1 MHNLDL
7 ILTLTAGLAVALVFG
22 FLAVRFKLPSIVGYL
37 LAGLLIGPYTPGYIA
52 NHEMAQQLAEIGVI
66 LLMFGV
72 GLHFHLKDLWA
83 VRRVALTGAFC
94 EIAVVA
100 SIGTGA
106 ARSFGFPWPGAILFG
121 ISLSVASTVVL
132 TRVLGDNRDLHSQA
146 GRIAVGW
153 LIVEDIFTVFAL
165 VVLPTVLG
173 DNVGERSLPVAMGSA
188 AVKLV
193 ALTALTLGAG
203 GRVIPRLLSSVAAT
217 QSRELFTLTVL
228 VIALGISVG
237 ASLAFGVSMAL
248 GAFLAGMVVGQSEFS
263 YRAASEALPMR
274 DAFAVLFFVS
284 VGMLFNPEHLLRDP
298 LQVLITTAIV
308 LLLKPLVA
316 FFIVLMTGTGGH
328 IAVRV
333 AMSLAQIGEFS
344 FILATLGNQLQILP
358 EGASDSLIAAAIASI
373 TINALLYRVTP
384 VLERGLMRVGFMRR
398 MMSPRRRLLEDE
410 PGALTGP
417 GAVVVGYGPVG
428 QTVCELLRQQG
439 IVPTVIELNIE
450 TVRRLNQQGIRAIY
464 GDATQ
469 PDILRDAGLPTAV
482 SLVLTPPAPPH
493 TAELIGLARYMNPVI
508 TVMVRCAFLSQ
519 VTAMRKAGADFIF
532 SGEAEVSMAMTEYM
546 LKQRGATPEQMD
558 TERRRI
564 RRELYGLPP
573 KRATHTLDQIISP

>member
-1 MHNLDL
+1 MPNLDL
-7 ILTLTAGLAVALVFG
+7 IVTLTAGLAVALAFG
-22 FLAVRFKLPSIVGYL
+22 FLAVRFKLPSVVGYL
-37 LAGLLIGPYTPGYIA
+37 IAGLLIGPYTPGYIA

-94 EIAVVA
+94 EIAVLA
-100 SIGTGA
+100 SIGTA
-106 ARSFGFPWPGAILFG
+106 IARSFGFQWPGAILFG

-132 TRVLGDNRDLHSQA
+132 TRVLADNRGLHSQA

-173 DNVGERSLPVAMGSA
+173 DNAGERSLPVALGWA
-188 AVKLV
+188 TVKLV

-203 GRVIPRLLSSVAAT
+203 GRAIPRLLSSVAAT

-248 GAFLAGMVVGQSEFS
+248 GAFLAGMVVGQSDFS

-298 LQVLITTAIV
+298 LQVVITMAIV

-316 FFIVLMTGTGGH
+316 FLIVLMTGSGGH

-344 FILATLGNQLQILP
+344 FILATLGNELEILP
-358 EGASDSLIAAAIASI
+358 KGASDSLIAAAIASI
-373 TINALLYRVTP
+373 TINTLLYRVTP
-384 VLERGLMRVGFMRR
+384 ILERGLMRVWFMHRIMNAR
-398 MMSPRRRLLEDE
+398 KRLLEDE
-410 PGALTGP
+410 TGALTGP
-417 GAVVVGYGPVG
+417 RAVVVGYGPVG
-428 QTVCELLRQQG
+428 QTVCGLLRQQG
-439 IVPTVIELNIE
+439 IAPTVIELNIE
-450 TVRRLNQQGIRAIY
+450 TVRRLNQEGIRAIY
-464 GDATQ
+464 GDATHLTSSAKLGCLL
-469 PDILRDAGLPTAV
+469 PLPSYLRLHLP
-482 SLVLTPPAPPH
+482 
-493 TAELIGLARYMNPVI
+493 
-508 TVMVRCAFLSQ
+508 
-519 VTAMRKAGADFIF
+519 
-532 SGEAEVSMAMTEYM
+532 
-546 LKQRGATPEQMD
+546 
-558 TERRRI
+558 RI
-564 RRELYGLPP
+564 RPN
-573 KRATHTLDQIISP
+573 

>member
-1 MHNLDL
+1 MANLDL
-7 ILTLTAGLAVALVFG
+7 ILTLTAGLAVALAFG
-22 FLAVRFKLPSIVGYL
+22 FLALRFQLPSIVGYL

-52 NHEMAQQLAEIGVI
+52 NHQIAQQLAEIGVV

-72 GLHFHLKDLWA
+72 GLHFHLKDLLA
-83 VRRVALTGAFC
+83 VWRVALTGAFC
-94 EIAVVA
+94 EITIVA
-100 SIGTGA
+100 SIGTAA
-106 ARSFGFPWPGAILFG
+106 ARNFGFPWPGAILFG

-132 TRVLGDNRDLHSQA
+132 TRVLADNRDLQSQA

-165 VVLPTVLG
+165 VVLPTAFG
-173 DNVGERSLPVAMGSA
+173 PGAGEGNLSIALLWA

-193 ALTALTLGAG
+193 ALTGLTLGAG
-203 GRVIPRLLSSVAAT
+203 GRLIPRLLSSVAGT

-298 LQVLITTAIV
+298 LQVLVTAMIV
-308 LLLKPLVA
+308 LLLKPVVA
-316 FFIVLMTGTGGH
+316 FLIVLVTGSGGH

-373 TINALLYRVTP
+373 TINALLYRMTP
-384 VLERGLMRVGFMRR
+384 MLESGLMRVSFIRR
-398 MMSPRRRLLEDE
+398 IMIPRRHLLGDE
-410 PGALTGP
+410 KRAPTGP
-417 GAVVVGYGPVG
+417 AAVVVGYGPVG
-428 QTVCELLRQQG
+428 QTVCRLLQQQG
-439 IVPTVIELNIE
+439 IAPTVIELNIK
-450 TVRRLNQQGIRAIY
+450 TVRSLNQDGIRAIY
-464 GDATQ
+464 GDATH
-469 PDILRDAGLPTAV
+469 PDILREAGVPTAIG
-482 SLVLTPPAPPH
+482 LVLTPPAPPD
-493 TAELIGLARYMNPVI
+493 TAELIGLARRMNPAIRVL
-508 TVMVRCAFLSQ
+508 VRCAFLSQ
-519 VTAMRKAGADFIF
+519 VTAMRNAGADLIF
-532 SGEAEVSMAMTEYM
+532 SGEAEVAMAMTEYM

-573 KRATHTLDQIISP
+573 KRVVHTSD

>member
-1 MHNLDL
+1 MPHADL

-22 FLAVRFKLPSIVGYL
+22 FLAIQIRLPSIVGYL
-37 LAGLLIGPYTPGYIA
+37 VAGLLLGPYTPGYIA

-94 EIAVVA
+94 EIAVLA
-100 SIGTGA
+100 SIGITV
-106 ARSFGFPWPGAILFG
+106 ARGFGFAWPGAVVFG
-121 ISLSVASTVVL
+121 FSLSVASTVVL
-132 TRVLGDNRDLHSQA
+132 TRVLADNRALHSRA

-165 VVLPTVLG
+165 VVLPAVFG
-173 DNVGERSLPVAMGSA
+173 RDAGERSLPVALGWAFIKLA
-188 AVKLV
+188 AL
-193 ALTALTLGAG
+193 AALTLGAG
-203 GRVIPRLLSSVAAT
+203 GRVIPRVLSSVAAT

-228 VIALGISVG
+228 VIALGISVS
-237 ASLAFGVSMAL
+237 ASLAFDVSMAL

-308 LLLKPLVA
+308 LFLKPLVA
-316 FFIVLMTGTGGH
+316 FVIVLMTGSGAH

-333 AMSLAQIGEFS
+333 AVSLAQIGEFS

-358 EGASDSLIAAAIASI
+358 DGASDSLVAAAIASI
-373 TINALLYRVTP
+373 TMNALLFRVTP
-384 VLERGLMRVGFMRR
+384 VVERALMRAGFTRR
-398 MMSPRRRLLEDE
+398 MMTPHRRLVEDD
-410 PGALTGP
+410 PAAQVGP
-417 GAVVVGYGPVG
+417 SAVVVGYGPVG
-428 QTVCELLRQQG
+428 QTVCRLLQQQG
-439 IVPTVIELNIE
+439 IAPTVIELNIE
-450 TVRRLNQQGIRAIY
+450 TVRKLNREGIRAIY
-464 GDATQ
+464 GDATHV
-469 PDILRDAGLPTAV
+469 DILREAGVPTAIG
-482 SLVLTPPAPPH
+482 LVLTPPAPPH
-493 TAELIGLARYMNPVI
+493 SADLIGLARGMNPVI
-508 TVMVRCAFLSQ
+508 RVLVRCAFLSQ
-519 VTAMRKAGADFIF
+519 VTAMRKAGADLIF
-532 SGEAEVSMAMTEYM
+532 SGEAEVAMAMTEYI
-546 LKQRGATPEQMD
+546 LKQQGATPEQMD

-573 KRATHTLDQIISP
+573 KRVAQPSDQTISP

>member
-1 MHNLDL
+1 MPNLDL
-7 ILTLTAGLAVALVFG
+7 ILTLTAGLGVALVFG
-22 FLAVRFKLPSIVGYL
+22 FLALRFRLPSIVGYL

-94 EIAVVA
+94 EITVVA
-100 SIGTGA
+100 SIGMAT

-132 TRVLGDNRDLHSQA
+132 TRVLADNRDLHSQA
-146 GRIAVGW
+146 GRVAVGW

-165 VVLPTVLG
+165 VVIPTVFGARAGDGSLSVALG
-173 DNVGERSLPVAMGSA
+173 LAV
-188 AVKLV
+188 VKLV
-193 ALTALTLGAG
+193 ALTTLTLGAG
-203 GRVIPRLLSSVAAT
+203 GRVIPRLLSSVAET

-316 FFIVLMTGTGGH
+316 FLIVLMTGSGGQ

-333 AMSLAQIGEFS
+333 AISLAQIGEFS

-384 VLERGLMRVGFMRR
+384 VLERSLMHVAFVRR
-398 MMSPRRRLLEDE
+398 MMSPRRRLVENQT
-410 PGALTGP
+410 GALTGP

-428 QTVCELLRQQG
+428 QTVCRLLRQQG
-439 IVPTVIELNIE
+439 IAPTVIELNAE
-450 TVRRLNQQGIRAIY
+450 TVRRLNQEGIRAIY
-464 GDATQ
+464 GDATH
-469 PDILRDAGLPTAV
+469 PDILREAGVPTAV
-482 SLVLTPPAPPH
+482 SLVLTPPVPPH
-493 TAELIGLARYMNPVI
+493 TAELIGLARRMNPMIGVL
-508 TVMVRCAFLSQ
+508 VRCAFLSQ
-519 VTAMRKAGADFIF
+519 VTAMRKAGADLIF
-532 SGEAEVSMAMTEYM
+532 SGEAEVAMAMTEYM

-573 KRATHTLDQIISP
+573 KRTTHPSDQTKPP